1 MSELKS
7 TLPLEEAKAINTMT
21 ITTRLLKSF
30 DHKRVLVNFDHNGE
44 PVETTVYTLIDEK
57 VAGYLPSKVWW
68 DDKKDDLCLLYYVSQ
83 ALPDQARPFGNKPVH
98 CFVIDYDHGDVEYDP
113 MWRVFID
120 QVKTPY
126 GMMIVVMFNDDLYKQ
141 IVNKEI

>member
-30 DHKRVLVNFDHNGE
+30 DHKRVLVNFDYNGQ
-44 PVETTVYTLIDEK
+44 PVETTIYTLTDEK

-68 DDKKDDLCLLYYVSQ
+68 DDKKDDLCLLYYVSP
-83 ALPDQARPFGNKPVH
+83 ALPDQARPFGTKPVH

-120 QVKTPY
+120 QVKTPT